1 MVGASV
7 DGYDAGMITEG
18 SGSYTS
24 GASNTATRM
33 VLSPRE
39 TPQSVTVITREQM
52 EDFDLNSVA
61 EVMQRTP
68 LLVDKDMDM
77 AGCIDAAARRLK
89 ASRPTRASNMSSC
102 ASYGI

>member
-1 MVGASV
+1 MSVLRFSRLSLCLILTGSPMLHAAGDDTENSHELDTIDVVGASV
-7 DGYDAGMITEG
+7 DGYDAGMTTEG

-52 EDFDLNSVA
+52 
-61 EVMQRTP
+61 
-68 LLVDKDMDM
+68 
-77 AGCIDAAARRLK
+77 
-89 ASRPTRASNMSSC
+89 
-102 ASYGI
+102 

>member
-1 MVGASV
+1 
-7 DGYDAGMITEG
+7 MITEG

-68 LLVDKDMDM
+68 GVTVNAQDTEP
-77 AGCIDAAARRLK
+77 RLRDHQF
-89 ASRPTRASNMSSC
+89 SL
-102 ASYGI
+102 